1 MTRIS
6 CSLLTAL
13 VLALI
18 PLAYAQSPGP
28 AAVSGNARLAALVP
42 AGLSPE
48 DACRG
53 FKDLG
58 ECSATL
64 HIAQNLSIPFADL
77 KDRVTSGQSL
87 GTVIHAFKPDVD
99 SRREAQRAEEQAR
112 ADLRSQT

>member
-1 MTRIS
+1 MTRIT
-6 CSLLTAL
+6 LLTAL
-13 VLALI
+13 ALALA
-18 PLAYAQSPGP
+18 PPAYAQS
-28 AAVSGNARLAALVP
+28 AAGHTGLAALLP

-53 FKDLG
+53 FRDLG

-64 HIAQNLSIPFADL
+64 HVARNLDIPFADL

-87 GTVIHAFKPDVD
+87 GTVIHAFKPTVD

-112 ADLRSQT
+112 EDLRSQS